1 LHVSVVPLSEI
12 LLPQKMLFT
21 AHIINNRWVGTTF
34 KMDMGHMK
42 KTIDS
47 GRVCSPHVVTLMRG
61 PDL

>member
-1 LHVSVVPLSEI
+1 
-12 LLPQKMLFT
+12 MLFT